1 MIKVIQWT
9 SGGVARETTRAIL
22 SHPDLALIGMYAYSE
37 AKAGCDAG
45 ELVGLAPLGIN
56 ATADIDQLIGLKP
69 DVVSYN
75 PLYPDIDQLCQL
87 LSAGINI
94 VTTCNFM
101 TGWGLDYQANRYGR
115 NARQRLQGAALVGGA
130 SMFGTGINPGHI
142 NYQACVMSSVC
153 SEIEHLR
160 ITEAVP
166 DITPFLGDPNIAAF
180 GYGQPLDTPGLESRQ
195 KEESAVFGDALEV
208 MGSLL
213 DIELDEIRCR
223 CEVAPAS
230 EDFDTPGGV
239 IARGTVAG
247 VRLRWEGCV
256 SGEPVLENQQLWV
269 CGRFVEGIED
279 WQGADKHGYI
289 IDIRGDPNV
298 HSVMLPI
305 PRQDISKMTLAER
318 HALGMR
324 ITGLPSI
331 NAIPHVCAAAPG
343 IRTYK
348 DIPPVVAGGRLFVK
362 T

>member
-22 SHPDLALIGMYAYSE
+22 SHPGLDLIGMYAYSQT
-37 AKAGCDAG
+37 KAGRDAG
-45 ELVGLAPLGIN
+45 ELVGLPPLGIA
-56 ATADIDQLIGLKP
+56 ATADIGRVIALQP

-75 PLYPDIDQLCQL
+75 PLYPDIDQLCHL

-94 VTTCNFM
+94 VTTCNFI
-101 TGWGLDYQANRYGR
+101 TGWGLNYQANRYGP
-115 NARQRLQGAALVGGA
+115 NVRQRLENAALAGGA

-153 SEIEHLR
+153 SELEHLR

-166 DITPFLGDPNIAAF
+166 DIVPFLGDPNIAAF
-180 GYGQPLDTPGLESRQ
+180 GYGQHLNTPGLAARQ
-195 KEESAVFGDALEV
+195 KEESAVFGDALEL
-208 MGSLL
+208 MASLL

-230 EDFDTPGGV
+230 EDFDTPGGA

-256 SGEPVLENQQLWV
+256 NGRPVLENQQLWV
-269 CGRFVEGIED
+269 CGGRVEGIED
-279 WQGADKHGYI
+279 WKGADKHGYI
-289 IDIRGDPNV
+289 VDIRGNPNV
-298 HSVMLPI
+298 HSVTLPI
-305 PRQDISKMTLAER
+305 PREDISKMTLADR
-318 HALGMR
+318 NALGMR

-331 NAIPHVCAAAPG
+331 NAIPQVCAAEPG

-348 DIPPVVAGGRLFVK
+348 DIPPVVAGGRLFV
-362 T
+362 